1 MRPTKRIIHI
11 ACTLSILFSVG
22 ARGADGL
29 PNIGIRSGTGNDFAG
44 AFDLGTISTDIDAT
58 HTASTFETFNH
69 YGASPNDVFYR
80 FVLTKPMLVTF
91 DHFGS
96 QVPGTRIYLVKLGV
110 TDDFDISLSEM
121 QCRQDW
127 DYALSHF
134 SHMDYEKAAFSQESA
149 SVGILFDF
157 LEPGTYYLI
166 GERTSSNAGSKG
178 GIIQTNFHF
187 HTIPGASAESPLQI
201 GTFSEEADT
210 TLTFIPEQFPL
221 AEKRS
226 ALYLTASFNNHF
238 NAIADGVYAGID
250 VIDKNGSIVYSSN
263 SPGNI
268 LEMEIKPERYLF
280 RLSYI
285 SQSTEPVILHI
296 AGARTTPEGS
306 SIDTPIPIG
315 TFQQDFNIRHDILS
329 GMFYFFRTNSSMEVS
344 LSCSTHGRL
353 SLYRGHTLIR
363 ESASGM
369 ISFKTMPAGTYI
381 LSNDTG
387 TVGNYNSLTITGRT
401 LQGGEHFTESASYI
415 CTYEPFKSVSSAES
429 LSSDN
434 SRITIIYHDGIGRPV
449 ETIRHQNSPSSADI
463 VSLMEYD
470 RYGRPSKS
478 WKDLPYLNNGAAVN
492 VNAVFFESA
501 DFHGDSTAYTD
512 FTYDALD
519 RKAQITGPGQHWREA
534 GSALHHSY
542 RLNRDG
548 ECRRFLLSE
557 TKSLIDAGFYP
568 AGTLNVETRIDENW
582 NKSELY
588 TDGRGNLILER
599 KFTVSMLFPEEMNS
613 SDEMQMD
620 TYYVFD
626 DLCRLHYVLPPEAS
640 ASGNLKRATEDYAF
654 IYRYGPAGLNT
665 WKRIP
670 GKSWDRFIYGMRREA
685 VGKQDS
691 TMRARGVF
699 QLTVPDNLG
708 RPAVTAFVEDRF
720 PKDLETADL
729 RAVPDSSR
737 IGYRWADS
745 SVMSRFS
752 LPQIQD
758 LPEILSVNYYDNYD
772 YRRQIPDTRLK
783 ASSYV
788 RPANATSLLTGALT
802 LSFPDKD
809 TIISAVYYD
818 DLKRPIQQREILP
831 EEIAHFCSFDYD
843 FIGNVTRSRETV
855 QARCI
860 SDTLVHEI
868 SYDHAGRVIEDRS
881 QLNGSKQATVSY
893 SYDEIGRA
901 DEMTYS
907 AGWTPLRIRSTFN
920 IRDWM
925 MSIQSSMFNM
935 ELNYDKPATKV
946 IPHPMS
952 GDISDMSWSYLSNK
966 SRTGAYIFRYDA
978 LSRLTEALPF
988 GDYYHRHEEFMGYD
1002 RNGNIR
1008 VLNRRE
1014 RRDTAYL
1021 MEFNYN
1027 GNRVFSA
1034 SLDNC
1039 HAIENV
1045 QFSYDAEG
1053 RLIHDGANGL
1063 ELSYSRIGRI
1073 QDISGDGTTLARYS
1087 YSADGRKLSAIDR
1100 YGNGLI
1106 YVGSLVYRKQDGSTR
1121 FDSAPFSHGR
1131 FVFRKDRIEPHYFI
1145 TDHIGSV
1152 RVEVGADGDI
1162 VEIND
1167 YYPSGAIWKDM
1178 EERPAG
1184 DYANRYRFNGKEEQS
1199 FLGLPYIDYGAR
1211 MYNPENMMSWLTAD
1225 EMAEEYHSMSPYSFC
1240 AGNPVNIIDPDGRR
1254 IFIRHFLDEN
1264 SSSSAVVE
1272 YSSNKRCITK
1282 HDFIRDVWK
1291 QLDNIYNYG
1300 GKKAMDRLL
1309 ASKNKYYINDRIG
1322 AGGNMQFKASETGG
1336 FIFAGAIEQPSY
1348 EKSLSI
1354 ESLAHELFH
1363 ALQHDEDL
1371 ITNGYNTD
1379 ATCSVQKE
1387 IEAYAFSSIIYSNY
1401 KPTMATASQDSISGE
1416 KRGAILGT
1424 RYKNAFNAIVSDPN
1438 NVIPYFNKAVRS
1450 FKTGSRV
1457 NKFRIYKGFK
1467 KIRGYTPTLLIDYY
1481 PTME

>member
-1 MRPTKRIIHI
+1 MRPTKSIIHI
-11 ACTLSILFSVG
+11 VCTLSLLFSVG
-22 ARGADGL
+22 AKGAEKL
-29 PNIGIRSGTGNDFAG
+29 PDIGIWSGTGNDYAG
-44 AFDLGTISTDIDAT
+44 AFDLGTVSSDIDAS
-58 HTASTFETFNH
+58 HTASTFETFDH
-69 YGASPNDVFYR
+69 YGGSPNDVFYR
-80 FVLTKPMLVTF
+80 FVLAKPMLVTF
-91 DHFGS
+91 DHLGS
-96 QVPGTRIYLVKLGV
+96 QVPGTNIYLVRFGV
-110 TDDFDISLSEM
+110 TDDFDVSLSEM
-121 QCRQDW
+121 QCGQDW
-127 DYALSHF
+127 NYALSHF

-149 SVGILFDF
+149 SMGILYDF

-187 HTIPGASAESPLQI
+187 HTIPGSSAETPLQI

-210 TLTFIPEQFPL
+210 TLTFIPGQFPL

-226 ALYLTASFNNHF
+226 SLYLSVSFNNHF
-238 NAIADGVYAGID
+238 NAIAEGVYAGID
-250 VIDKNGSIVYSSN
+250 VLDRNDSKIYSDN
-263 SPGNI
+263 TPGNI
-268 LEMEIKPERYLF
+268 LEMELKPERYLF

-285 SQSTEPVILHI
+285 PQSTEPVILHI

-306 SIDTPIPIG
+306 SIGTPIHIG
-315 TFQQDFNIRHDILS
+315 TFQKDFNTEHAVLAGR
-329 GMFYFFRTNSSMEVS
+329 FYSFRTNSSMEVT
-344 LSCSTHGRL
+344 LSCSRHGKL

-363 ESASGM
+363 ESGSGT
-369 ISFKTMPAGTYI
+369 ISFKTLPAGTYI
-381 LSNDTG
+381 LTNDIG
-387 TVGNYNSLTITGRT
+387 TEDGYNSLTVTGRT
-401 LQGGEHFTESASYI
+401 IQGGEHFTESANYI
-415 CTYEPFKSVSSAES
+415 CTYEPLEPVSSIES
-429 LSSDN
+429 LTADN
-434 SRITIIYHDGIGRPV
+434 SRITVRYHDGLGRPF
-449 ETIRHQNSPSSADI
+449 ETIRHRNSPSSADI

-478 WKDLPYLNNGAAVN
+478 WKDLPYLSNGAAVTG
-492 VNAVFFESA
+492 NAVFFESA
-501 DFHGDSTAYTD
+501 EFHGDSTAFTD

-519 RKAQITGPGQHWREA
+519 REAQITGPGQHWKEA
-534 GSALHHSY
+534 GSAILHSH

-557 TKSLIDAGFYP
+557 TDELIDAGFYP
-568 AGTLNVETRIDENW
+568 AGTVNVETVIDEDW
-582 NKSELY
+582 HKSELY

-599 KFTVSMLFPEEMNS
+599 KFTVSMFFPEEMDS
-613 SDEMQMD
+613 PDEVQMD

-699 QLTVPDNLG
+699 QLTIPDNLG
-708 RPAVTAFVEDRF
+708 RPAVTAFVEDTF

-729 RAVPDSSR
+729 RAAPDSSR

-772 YRRQIPDTRLK
+772 YQRQIPDTRLQ

-788 RPANATSLLTGALT
+788 KPANATSLLTGALT

-818 DLKRPIQQREILP
+818 DLKWPVQQREILP
-831 EEIAHFCSFDYD
+831 EDIAHFCSFDYD
-843 FIGNVTRSRETV
+843 FIGNVTGSREIV
-855 QARCI
+855 QINGI
-860 SDTLVHEI
+860 SDTLVREM
-868 SYDHAGRVIEDRS
+868 SYDPAGRVLEDRS
-881 QLNGSKQATVSY
+881 RLNGSKPATVSY
-893 SYDEIGRA
+893 SYDEIGRT

-920 IRDWM
+920 IRDWL

-952 GDISDMSWSYLSNK
+952 GDISDMSWSYMSNK
-966 SRTGAYIFRYDA
+966 SRTGAYVFIYDG

-988 GDYYHRHEEFMGYD
+988 GDYYHKHEEITNYD
-1002 RNGNIR
+1002 RNGNLRI
-1008 VLNRRE
+1008 LNRYE
-1014 RRDTAYL
+1014 RRDTSCQ
-1021 MEFNYN
+1021 MQFNYN
-1027 GNRVFSA
+1027 GNRIFAA
-1034 SLDNC
+1034 SLDNGTN
-1039 HAIENV
+1039 IGNV
-1045 QFSYDAEG
+1045 QFSYDADG
-1053 RLIHDGANGL
+1053 RMIHDGANGL
-1063 ELSYSRIGRI
+1063 DLSYSHIGRV
-1073 QDISGDGTTLARYS
+1073 QDISGDGITLARYS
-1087 YSADGRKLSAIDR
+1087 YSTDGRKLSATDR

-1131 FVFRKDRIEPHYFI
+1131 FVFCKDRIEPHYFI

-1167 YYPSGAIWKDM
+1167 YYPSGAVWKDM
-1178 EERPAG
+1178 EKRPAG
-1184 DYANRYRFNGKEEQS
+1184 DYANRYRYNGKEEQS

-1225 EMAEEYHSMSPYSFC
+1225 EMAEEYYSMSPYSFC
-1240 AGNPVNIIDPDGRR
+1240 AGNPVNRIDPDGKAWRPTYLYFDGTPCGYVWVPEEFSYDR
-1254 IFIRHFLDEN
+1254 DGNLRKGLYHQAIFF
-1264 SSSSAVVE
+1264 
-1272 YSSNKRCITK
+1272 
-1282 HDFIRDVWK
+1282 
-1291 QLDNIYNYG
+1291 
-1300 GKKAMDRLL
+1300 
-1309 ASKNKYYINDRIG
+1309 SKNDFHNDVKNIKSSTAYVYLRDGTIVQYDADTTPSDTKMFPTIPEKVYEAKVGMHKRKYVALRLSDVGTKNFYANKIELGYENPAFKDKRTFASGINIHR
-1322 AGGNMQFKASETGG
+1322 AGDKNYTG
-1336 FIFAGAIEQPSY
+1336 
-1348 EKSLSI
+1348 LSKDK
-1354 ESLAHELFH
+1354 LR
-1363 ALQHDEDL
+1363 
-1371 ITNGYNTD
+1371 G
-1379 ATCSVQKE
+1379 V
-1387 IEAYAFSSIIYSNY
+1387 
-1401 KPTMATASQDSISGE
+1401 SQGC
-1416 KRGAILGT
+1416 
-1424 RYKNAFNAIVSDPN
+1424 
-1438 NVIPYFNKAVRS
+1438 
-1450 FKTGSRV
+1450 
-1457 NKFRIYKGFK
+1457 
-1467 KIRGYTPTLLIDYY
+1467 LLIDVYAWNSFMANFDNDQSRNDIISVTVSRSLAAPVEY
-1481 PTME
+1481 ILPPPYQR